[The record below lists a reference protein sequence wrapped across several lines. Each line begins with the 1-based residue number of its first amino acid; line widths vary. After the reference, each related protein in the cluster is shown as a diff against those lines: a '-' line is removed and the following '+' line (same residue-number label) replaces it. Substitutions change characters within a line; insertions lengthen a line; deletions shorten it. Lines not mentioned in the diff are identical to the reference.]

1 MAAKKQKNGRRGVSQ
16 GRCEA
21 GGRIVLVGTYKG
33 DQLTK
38 WRGWYNYP
46 ISDGDF
52 SRVEHVERVDG
63 RAACPHAAATV
74 GSRVPRDRNGRA
86 VAPRPPQS
94 AADFSQV
101 NELWLFKGTKDERR
115 YKAEFVGIKTREELI
130 RDYGYPAGNGG
141 QGIGN
146 GEQGTGNGRAGSP
159 LPAVTVGSRVPRD
172 RIAKPHGTHYA
183 LFKTQFLYRHK
194 GDVPEDAERVI
205 VRTADFARSP
215 KVRKQLKAYLESP
228 DRKDP
233 DLAKRL
239 PEIITKLRPDQLRVR
254 EAAVQLSFLPILI
267 NPVKCS
273 FPVLNGER
281 PIAIDL
287 FAGCGGLSLGFEQA
301 GFDIVAAVEIDP
313 IHAAV
318 HEYNFPRCK
327 TICADIKNINGN
339 DIRRMAHIE
348 NREVDIVFGGAP
360 CQGFS
365 MIGKRALDDP
375 RNQLIGH
382 YLRIVSDIRPK
393 YCVLENVKGLT
404 VGKHAQ
410 FLTELIDELK
420 KIHYKVLLPYQ
431 VLNAA
436 DYGVPQ
442 NRERLFLIA
451 AREDQMLPEYPLP
464 QKERVTIGDAI
475 SDIPDADRYES
486 LLSDDSVPVKW
497 ETKREYA
504 KQLRGLCQDES
515 NYGYERRFDKD
526 RLTASWRTVHG
537 SVSKNR
543 FFSSSQGETEPHSR
557 FFKLSW
563 DGQSNTLRAGTDSA
577 RGGFTSPRPIHPTL
591 PRVITVREAARIH
604 SYPDWFRFNKT
615 KWHGFREIG
624 NSVPPKLARAVG
636 SMILAALGL
645 KPSKPKAI
653 LETGD
658 ESLLEFD
665 MRSAAEYFGVPRTV
679 IAQRKRK
686 CDGEKHCK
694 N

>member
-1 MAAKKQKNGRRGVSQ
+1 MAVKKDKSRQRSVSHAK
-16 GRCEA
+16 CETP
-21 GGRIVLVGTYKG
+21 GRIVLVGTYKG
-33 DQLTK
+33 DQLTD

-46 ISDGDF
+46 ISDEDKITDA
-52 SRVEHVERVDG
+52 E
-63 RAACPHAAATV
+63 AAKIT
-74 GSRVPRDRNGRA
+74 
-86 VAPRPPQS
+86 
-94 AADFSQV
+94 
-101 NELWLFKGTKDERR
+101 ELWLFKGTKAERR
-115 YKAEFVGIKTREELI
+115 YKAEFVGVKTRDELI
-130 RDYGYPAGNGG
+130 RDYGYPAKGKAH
-141 QGIGN
+141 
-146 GEQGTGNGRAGSP
+146 GEKY
-159 LPAVTVGSRVPRD
+159 L
-172 RIAKPHGTHYA
+172 
-183 LFKTQFLYRHK
+183 LFKAAYMYRHK
-194 GDVPEDAERVI
+194 ADVPEEAQRVI
-205 VRTADFARSP
+205 VRTKDFARSP
-215 KVRKQLKAYLESP
+215 KIRKQLKAYLESP
-228 DRKDP
+228 DRNDP
-233 DLAKRL
+233 DLAKCL
-239 PEIITKLRPDQLRVR
+239 PEIITKLRPDQLRVC
-254 EAAVQLSFLPILI
+254 EAAVQMSFLPMLI
-267 NPVKCS
+267 NPAKCN
-273 FPVLNGER
+273 FPVFNGGR
-281 PIAIDL
+281 PIAVDL

-327 TICADIKNINGN
+327 TICADIKNISGK
-339 DIRRMAHIE
+339 DICRLAHIE

-382 YLRIVSDIRPK
+382 YLRVVSDIRPK

-410 FLTELIDELK
+410 FLSELIDELK
-420 KIHYKVLLPYQ
+420 KIHYKVLLPYR

-451 AREDQMLPEYPLP
+451 AREDQKLPVYPQP

-475 SDIPDADRYES
+475 SDIPDADMYED

-504 KQLRGLCQDES
+504 KQLRGLCQDET

-526 RLTASWRTVHG
+526 RLTASWRTIHG
-537 SVSKNR
+537 AISKDR
-543 FFSSSQGETEPHSR
+543 FLAAPQGETEPHSR

-624 NSVPPKLARAVG
+624 NSVPPRLARAVG
-636 SMILAALGL
+636 SMILTALGL
-645 KPSKPKAI
+645 KPSKPKI
-653 LETGD
+653 TLETGD

-686 CDGEKHCK
+686 NDGEKHK
-694 N
+694 ET

>member
-1 MAAKKQKNGRRGVSQ
+1 MAAKKSKTRQKGVSQ
-16 GRCEA
+16 EERGTPKCV
-21 GGRIVLVGTYKG
+21 VLVGTYKG
-33 DQLTK
+33 DQLTD

-46 ISDGDF
+46 ISDEDKIT
-52 SRVEHVERVDG
+52 DTD
-63 RAACPHAAATV
+63 AAKIT
-74 GSRVPRDRNGRA
+74 
-86 VAPRPPQS
+86 
-94 AADFSQV
+94 
-101 NELWLFKGTKDERR
+101 ELWLFKGTKDERR
-115 YKAEFVGIKTREELI
+115 YKAEFVGVKTREELI
-130 RDYGYPAGNGG
+130 RDYGYPAKGKAH
-141 QGIGN
+141 
-146 GEQGTGNGRAGSP
+146 GEKY
-159 LPAVTVGSRVPRD
+159 L
-172 RIAKPHGTHYA
+172 
-183 LFKTQFLYRHK
+183 LFKTQFMYRHK
-194 GDVPEDAERVI
+194 AEAPEDAARVI
-205 VRTADFARSP
+205 VRTADFAKRSP
-215 KVRKQLKAYLESP
+215 KVAKQLKAYLESP
-228 DRKDP
+228 DRNDP
-233 DLAKRL
+233 DLAARL
-239 PEIITKLRPDQLRVR
+239 PEIITKLRPDQLRVC
-254 EAAVQLSFLPILI
+254 EAAVQMSFLPMLI
-267 NPVKCS
+267 NPAKCN
-273 FPVLNGER
+273 FPVFNGGR
-281 PIAIDL
+281 PIAVDL

-327 TICADIKNINGN
+327 TICADIKNISGK
-339 DIRRMAHIE
+339 DICRLAHIE

-382 YLRIVSDIRPK
+382 YLRVVSDIRPK

-410 FLTELIDELK
+410 FLSELIDELK
-420 KIHYKVLLPYQ
+420 KIHYKVLLPYR

-451 AREDQMLPEYPLP
+451 AREDQKLPVYPQP

-475 SDIPDADRYES
+475 SDIPDADMYED

-504 KQLRGLCQDES
+504 KQLRGLCQDET

-526 RLTASWRTVHG
+526 RLTASWRTIHG
-537 SVSKNR
+537 AISKDR
-543 FFSSSQGETEPHSR
+543 FLAAPQGETEPHSR

-624 NSVPPKLARAVG
+624 NSVPPRLARAVG
-636 SMILAALGL
+636 SMILTALGL
-645 KPSKPKAI
+645 KPSKPKI
-653 LETGD
+653 TLETGD

-686 CDGEKHCK
+686 NDGEKHK
-694 N
+694 ET